1 MILPVCFKAKALC
14 SSRILAASFHFSV
27 HSRVSSLS
35 WASLTASFLAK
46 LLFGSLESKS
56 VVSEVLSLSISL
68 RSSRINF
75 TFGSSLTVGLL
86 IMFLARLAQRRVLK
100 DYGNIGCL
108 VFMGGIQ
115 NLKIFGQ
122 KLNTMLPRILLCFLN
137 RVVENWA
144 SFQIKINCLKIEVVK
159 KCQQQKCATK
169 MILK

>member
-46 LLFGSLESKS
+46 LLLGSLESKS

-100 DYGNIGCL
+100 YYGNIGSQ
-108 VFMGGIQ
+108 VTIKGIWP
-115 NLKIFGQ
+115 KM
-122 KLNTMLPRILLCFLN
+122 NTMLSRISLYFLN
-137 RVVENWA
+137 IQSA
-144 SFQIKINCLKIEVVK
+144 GKFGIIQK
-159 KCQQQKCATK
+159 KKA
-169 MILK
+169 